1 MASRRRTAGAGGSL
15 ILVIILAIL
24 GYTYVPGFADLAN
37 GVSGWI
43 ANARGPDL
51 PDSGVAGSRLA
62 SDVLNAFNGA
72 AVTTTS
78 GGAMATSQTAP
89 TTSSDP
95 TTDQPDDPSLETA
108 GPAEPAAAA
117 DPNGLAP
124 GSALAALAELPV
136 KDRAPM
142 TGYSR
147 DQFGPAWTDDTSAPL
162 SHNGCDTRNDILQ
175 RDLTDVMFKSGHC
188 VVASGELAD
197 PYSGTDIDFV
207 RGQDTSGAVQI
218 DHRVALANAWVTG
231 AQQLSPEER
240 ADFANDP
247 LNLQATSGPLNQA
260 KADGD
265 AATWLPPNEAY
276 RCAYVAAQVG
286 VKIKFGLWLSPPE
299 HDAIV
304 SVLAECPDQRL
315 PVPAK

>member
-1 MASRRRTAGAGGSL
+1 M

-51 PDSGVAGSRLA
+51 PDSGVAGGRLA

-95 TTDQPDDPSLETA
+95 TTDQPDDPSPVAA
-108 GPAEPAAAA
+108 GPAEPAAIA
-117 DPNGLAP
+117 NSREP
-124 GSALAALAELPV
+124 GPDSALAALAELPV
-136 KDRAPM
+136 QDRAPM

-197 PYSGTDIDFV
+197 PYSGTEIDFV
-207 RGQDTSGAVQI
+207 RGQNTSGAVQI

-240 ADFANDP
+240 ADLANDP
-247 LNLQATSGPLNQA
+247 MNLQATSGPINQA
-260 KADGD
+260 KSDGD
-265 AATWLPPNEAY
+265 AAAWLPPNTSY
-276 RCAYVAAQVG
+276 RCVYVSLQISIKAKYRLWVG
-286 VKIKFGLWLSPPE
+286 EPE
-299 HDAIV
+299 KVAMDA
-304 SVLAECPDQRL
+304 VLATCPDQPL
-315 PVPAK
+315 PGPTG